1 MLNRKDLFA
10 LVLIIVLIFTGV
22 SFMGSDVG
30 SDQAFVFYDRV
41 VLAPTD
47 LDTMGFFWTP
57 KRKGRPGFGKTEGFY
72 TLVIV
77 PDSSVTD
84 YGGQDSLTVYSKG
97 RFYLP
102 RVKGV
107 IDETLADL
115 TTNVGMATYQ
125 VSTNDSIIHA
135 SIQGYT
141 FRRPLEFTLLLNMA
155 DGCVIFLNNEATLGD
170 STLFHVYVYNK

>member
-1 MLNRKDLFA
+1 MINKK
-10 LVLIIVLIFTGV
+10 VLIAIFLVIAIMAGSV

-30 SDQAFVFYDRV
+30 NDQAFVFYDRV

-47 LDTMGFFWTP
+47 SDTLGFFWTP
-57 KRKGRPGFGKTEGFY
+57 KRKGRPGFGKTEGYY
-72 TLVIV
+72 TLVIIA
-77 PDSSVTD
+77 DSSVTD
-84 YGGQDSLTVYSKG
+84 YGGDGLTVYSKA

-102 RVKGV
+102 QVKGAL
-107 IDETLADL
+107 DAKLADL

-135 SIQGYT
+135 AGQA
-141 FRRPLEFTLLLNMA
+141 FKLRRPLEYTLQLNMA
-155 DGCVIFLNNEATLGD
+155 DGVVIFLTNDDAAGD

>member
-10 LVLIIVLIFTGV
+10 ILLVIAIIFTGV

-30 SDQAFVFYDRV
+30 NDQAFVFYDRV

-47 LDTMGFFWTP
+47 TDTMSFRWTP
-57 KRKGRPGFGKTEGFY
+57 NRKKNPGLGKTEGYY
-72 TLVIV
+72 TLVIIA
-77 PDSSVTD
+77 DSSVTD
-84 YGGQDSLTVYSKG
+84 YGGDGLTVYSKA
-97 RFYLP
+97 RFFLP
-102 RVKGV
+102 QVKGATGN
-107 IDETLADL
+107 TLADL

-135 SIQGYT
+135 SGQAFT
-141 FRRPLEFTLLLNMA
+141 LRRPLEYTLLLNMA
-155 DGCVIFLNNEATLGD
+155 DGVVIFLTNDDAAGD